1 MRLVEIDFAAEM
13 GEGEARTLAVG
24 EGDNNKVL
32 IAKYQDKLYATGN
45 KCSHVG
51 FSLGDGMVFDDKI
64 VCPAHTAAFSIISG
78 QPEAAPG
85 LDGIPTYP
93 VINKDGKWFVEV
105 PEGELQQKVTMPMT
119 KRDPENP

>member
-13 GEGEARTLAVG
+13 AEGEARSLAVG

-32 IAKYQDKLYATGN
+32 IAKYQGKLYATGN

-78 QPEAAPG
+78 
-85 LDGIPTYP
+85 
-93 VINKDGKWFVEV
+93 
-105 PEGELQQKVTMPMT
+105 
-119 KRDPENP
+119 